1 MHTSCSPV
9 ERGLVLFAKEREILC
24 SSAPSTLQQRA
35 IVTTYLRV
43 VARGGLIRCR
53 WMRERTVVSFW
64 EPVFVLSL
72 DQAVMFLTQDPRSA
86 DFSHLPPKALRW
98 NHDTIQQN
106 LGISKD
112 FDSEPFVCTVWL
124 SVQGSGRVGSA
135 RGWIIGATAL

>member
-1 MHTSCSPV
+1 
-9 ERGLVLFAKEREILC
+9 
-24 SSAPSTLQQRA
+24 
-35 IVTTYLRV
+35 
-43 VARGGLIRCR
+43 
-53 WMRERTVVSFW
+53 MRERTVVSFW